1 LRYTANTVKIVSM
14 IPIKSF
20 RERRHSLASQMQS
33 GVAIVPTAPEQV
45 RNRDAH
51 FPYRFD
57 SYFYY
62 LTGFREPEAV
72 LVIVA
77 EAEKGQS
84 KHILFCREKD
94 TEREIWDGFR
104 YGPEA
109 AQEAFGFDEAYPIA
123 RLDEV
128 LPKLLA
134 DQPAV
139 YCALGD
145 DGGWDARVIG
155 WVNRVRQ
162 QSRGGVAA
170 PAIIRDIRLLL
181 DEMRLFKS
189 QEELQVMRHA
199 ARISTEA
206 HRRAMRSAQPGMKEY
221 EVEAELLHE
230 FRSHGAE
237 APAYTPIVASGA
249 NACILHYVENNA
261 RLAPGDLLLIDAG
274 CELNGYAADI
284 TRTFPVDG
292 RFSPA
297 QKDIYQLVLAA
308 QAAAISEVVPGN
320 PWDAPHTAAVR
331 VLAQGFVDLGLC
343 SGSVDEVVETEAY
356 KRFYMHRTGHWLG
369 LDVHDAG
376 EYKQDGAW
384 RPLQP
389 GMTLTVEPGCYVR
402 PAESV
407 PQHFWNIGV
416 RIEDDVAVTETGCE
430 VLTSAAPKTVA
441 EIEGLM
447 QHGKHDG

>member
-1 LRYTANTVKIVSM
+1 M

-20 RERRHSLASQMQS
+20 RERRHSLASQMQA

-77 EAEKGQS
+77 DAEKGLS

-109 AQEAFGFDEAYPIA
+109 AREAFEFDEAYPIA
-123 RLDEV
+123 KLDEM
-128 LPKLLA
+128 LPRLLV

-139 YCALGD
+139 YCALGN
-145 DGGWDARVIG
+145 DGAWDGRLIG

-170 PAIIRDIRLLL
+170 PAVIRDIRLLL

-199 ARISTEA
+199 ARISADA
-206 HRRAMRSAQPGMKEY
+206 HRRAMCSVQPGMREY

-230 FRSHGAE
+230 FRRHGAE
-237 APAYTPIVASGA
+237 APAYTPIVAGGA

-292 RFSPA
+292 KFSPA
-297 QKDIYQLVLAA
+297 QKDLYQLVLAA
-308 QAAAISEVVPGN
+308 QAAAISEVLPGN
-320 PWDAPHTAAVR
+320 SWDAPHIAAVR

-343 SGSVDEVVETEAY
+343 AGSVDEVMESEDY

-402 PAESV
+402 PAENV

-416 RIEDDVAVTETGCE
+416 RIEDDVAVTGTGCE
-430 VLTSAAPKTVA
+430 VLTSTAPKTVA

-447 QHGKHDG
+447 QHREA